1 MLDIAVLIGA
11 DHYWDLVE
19 DTVIRGNGPTAVKSK
34 LGYLLSGPVHTGT
47 TSKTTGKSHMMN
59 VIATR
64 PPNASILER
73 FWKLESMGVTSDGQD
88 QKELDYIQ
96 EYQDKCIAF
105 RDGRYEVKLP
115 WKQDHAPLPTNFEIA
130 LKRTMGTIH
139 RLRREPEMLQQYH
152 EVIKEQER
160 RGFIEKVCVDKE
172 SPSQTVHYIPHHPVR
187 KDSSTTPVRVV
198 YDCSCR
204 KSASHPSLNDCL
216 ESTPPQLNDLT
227 TLLVRFRMHKYAVTT
242 DIEKAFLHV
251 GLHENDRDMTRF
263 LWFED
268 PYDTQDKVVVYRFKA
283 VLFGATC
290 SPFILNATLLKHPR
304 QNKDCNAVNV
314 IERDLNVDNVISSFE
329 SETEVLK
336 YFHESRTLMSKAGMN
351 LRSWSSNSEALQ
363 KVALRENVLDEED
376 VTKVLGLRWKTESDT
391 MQFVIRNI
399 PEVLEVTQRMIL
411 KFSSQIYDPLGLLS
425 PVTVR
430 AKIMLQDI
438 WKGNYDWDTPLPSA
452 IQTSWSNIP
461 ADLNTA
467 TEMTVKRQFLSS
479 TDDGKETKSPKE
491 LHVFV
496 DASMK
501 SYGAATY
508 V

>member
-1 MLDIAVLIGA
+1 
-11 DHYWDLVE
+11 
-19 DTVIRGNGPTAVKSK
+19 
-34 LGYLLSGPVHTGT
+34 
-47 TSKTTGKSHMMN
+47 
-59 VIATR
+59 
-64 PPNASILER
+64 
-73 FWKLESMGVTSDGQD
+73 
-88 QKELDYIQ
+88 
-96 EYQDKCIAF
+96 
-105 RDGRYEVKLP
+105 
-115 WKQDHAPLPTNFEIA
+115 
-130 LKRTMGTIH
+130 
-139 RLRREPEMLQQYH
+139 
-152 EVIKEQER
+152 
-160 RGFIEKVCVDKE
+160 
-172 SPSQTVHYIPHHPVR
+172 
-187 KDSSTTPVRVV
+187 
-198 YDCSCR
+198 
-204 KSASHPSLNDCL
+204 
-216 ESTPPQLNDLT
+216 
-227 TLLVRFRMHKYAVTT
+227 MHKDAVTT

-290 SPFILNATLLKHPR
+290 SPFILNATLLKHLR

-314 IERDLNVDNVISSFE
+314 IERDLYVDNVISSFE

-399 PEVLEVTQRMIL
+399 PEVPEVTKRMIL

-452 IQTSWSNIP
+452 IQTSWSNIA
-461 ADLNTA
+461 ADLSN
-467 TEMTVKRQFLSS
+467 E
-479 TDDGKETKSPKE
+479 DDSQTPVPIQHG
-491 LHVFV
+491 
-496 DASMK
+496 
-501 SYGAATY
+501 
-508 V
+508 